1 MKQALSGL
9 FLFLI
14 LFVIVIPYFLTRSP
28 RPPGEK
34 ITVHLFLNECSRLRR
49 LELEDY
55 LTGVIA
61 GEMPASF
68 GLEAL
73 KAQAVA
79 ARTVTVKRMRAFGG
93 RGSSAHPRAD
103 LSNDPREGQ
112 AWLSR
117 RDMLKKWGFW
127 GYFRNR
133 ARITGA
139 VKSTAGLVLTY
150 NGELIDAVYHST
162 SGPRTENAGE
172 IWGSDLPYL
181 QSVNCPFGQHSPRYK
196 EEKLI
201 SFADFWAGLGAE
213 LAAEPANKNKPPD
226 LRILEYTAGGRVK
239 TLSVNGRK
247 MQGEAFRR
255 QLGLNSSRFSW
266 RLLPDAVLLQTTGYG
281 HGVGLCQYGAD
292 GLARRGWDFRSIL
305 KYYYRGV
312 DIVRLQI
319 RG

>member
-9 FLFLI
+9 FLFLVVFLI
-14 LFVIVIPYFLTRSP
+14 LIPYFLTRSP
-28 RPPGEK
+28 RPPAAK
-34 ITVHLFLNECSRLRR
+34 LTVHLYLKERGRLCR

-55 LTGVIA
+55 LVGVVA

-93 RGSSAHPRAD
+93 RGSSAHPGAD
-103 LSNDPREGQ
+103 VSDEPGESQ

-117 RDMLKKWGFW
+117 RDMLKKWGFG

-133 ARITGA
+133 ARIAEA
-139 VKSTAGLVLTY
+139 VKSTEGLVLTY

-162 SGPRTENAGE
+162 SGPRTEKAGE
-172 IWGSDLPYL
+172 IWGTDLPYL
-181 QSVNCPFGQHSPRYK
+181 QSVACTSGRHSPKYK
-196 EEKLI
+196 GEKVL
-201 SFADFWAGLGAE
+201 SYAEFWTKLGL
-213 LAAEPANKNKPPD
+213 EPVNNPPN
-226 LRILEYTAGGRVK
+226 LRVLEYTAGGRVK
-239 TLSVNGRK
+239 TLAVNGRK
-247 MQGEAFRR
+247 MQGETFRR
-255 QLGLNSSRFSW
+255 LLGLNSSSFSW
-266 RLLPDAVLLQTTGYG
+266 RLLADGILLETTGYG

-292 GLARRGWDFRSIL
+292 GLAKQGWDFRAIL
-305 KYYYRGV
+305 KYYYQGV
-312 DIVRLQI
+312 EIARLQI

>member
-9 FLFLI
+9 FLFLVVFLI
-14 LFVIVIPYFLTRSP
+14 LIPYLLTRPP
-28 RPPGEK
+28 RPPAEK
-34 ITVHLFLNECSRLRR
+34 LTVHLFLTERGQLRR
-49 LELEDY
+49 LELEEY
-55 LTGVIA
+55 LIGVVA

-93 RGSSAHPRAD
+93 RGSSSHPQAD
-103 LSNDPREGQ
+103 LSDDPGESQ

-117 RDMLKKWGFW
+117 RDMLKKWGFRE
-127 GYFRNR
+127 YLRNR
-133 ARITGA
+133 ARITEA

-150 NGELIDAVYHST
+150 KGELIDAVYHST

-172 IWGSDLPYL
+172 IWGKDLPYL
-181 QSVNCPFGQHSPRYK
+181 QSVTCSFGEHSPKYK
-196 EEKLI
+196 GEKAF
-201 SFADFWAGLGAE
+201 SYAEFWTKLGM
-213 LAAEPANKNKPPD
+213 EPASAPPD

-239 TLSVNGRK
+239 TLTVNGRK
-247 MQGEAFRR
+247 MHGEVFRR
-255 QLGLNSSRFSW
+255 LLGLNSSCFSW
-266 RLLPDAVLLQTTGYG
+266 RLSAGGILFQTTGYG

-292 GLARRGWDFRSIL
+292 GLARKGWDFRSIL
-305 KYYYRGV
+305 KYYYRGAE
-312 DIVRLQI
+312 IVRLQI

>member
-9 FLFLI
+9 FLFLVVF
-14 LFVIVIPYFLTRSP
+14 LIVIPYFLTRSP
-28 RPPGEK
+28 RPPAEK
-34 ITVHLFLNECSRLRR
+34 LTVHLFLKERGRLRR
-49 LELEDY
+49 IELEDY
-55 LTGVIA
+55 LIGVLA

-68 GLEAL
+68 SLEAL

-103 LSNDPREGQ
+103 VSNESRESQ

-117 RDMLKKWGFW
+117 RDMIKKWGFW
-127 GYFRNR
+127 GYLRNG
-133 ARITGA
+133 ARIAEA
-139 VKSTAGLVLTY
+139 VKNTAGLVLTY

-172 IWGSDLPYL
+172 IWGTDLPYL
-181 QSVNCPFGQHSPRYK
+181 QSVACSFGRHSPKYK
-196 EEKLI
+196 GEKAF
-201 SFADFWAGLGAE
+201 SYAEFWTKLGM
-213 LAAEPANKNKPPD
+213 EPAAKNPPD
-226 LRILEYTAGGRVK
+226 LRILEYTTGGRVK
-239 TLSVNGRK
+239 SLTVNGRK
-247 MQGEAFRR
+247 IQGETFRR
-255 QLGLNSSRFSW
+255 LLGLNSSCFSW
-266 RLLPDAVLLQTTGYG
+266 RLSADGIFLQTTGYG

-292 GLARRGWDFRSIL
+292 GLARQGWDFRSIL